1 MSVLTY
7 MPEGAEA
14 VSRFD
19 DLVDEPHASD
29 LGGVGTGLIQFQ
41 FCNERCSVTYLKV
54 RVVDADKARKFLGG
68 VL

>member
-41 FCNERCSVTYLKV
+41 FCNERCSVT
-54 RVVDADKARKFLGG
+54 
-68 VL
+68 